1 VSASLSVF
9 LIVFHM
15 SIFEKNY
22 ARTTNGRPCM
32 FNFLFVFSLTLQ
44 GEASG
49 TLSELSI
56 TD

>member
-22 ARTTNGRPCM
+22 AGTTNGRPCM
-32 FNFLFVFSLTLQ
+32 FIFLFVFSLTLQ